1 MSHPPEIPKPAPFH
15 GERRDAA
22 RNMARFYAL
31 AIEPTLFG
39 DACLV
44 RRFGRIGTRGQRMAQ
59 TFARVEEAEAS
70 LDCLR
75 RQKLRRGYR
84 ERPA

>member
-1 MSHPPEIPKPAPFH
+1 MSQPSEIPAPFH

-22 RNMARFYAL
+22 RNMARFYGL
-31 AIEPTLFG
+31 TIEPTLFG

-44 RRFGRIGTRGQRMAQ
+44 RRWGRIGTRGQMKAM
-59 TFARVEEAEAS
+59 TFTRLEEAEAS
-70 LDCLR
+70 LAALR
-75 RQKLRRGYR
+75 QRKLRRGYC